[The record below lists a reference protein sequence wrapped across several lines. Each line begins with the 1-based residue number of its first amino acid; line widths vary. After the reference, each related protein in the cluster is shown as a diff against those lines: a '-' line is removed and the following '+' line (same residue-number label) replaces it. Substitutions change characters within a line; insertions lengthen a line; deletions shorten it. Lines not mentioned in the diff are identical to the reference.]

1 MVVNRMPALPYWNHN
16 TAYYPWIKRRL
27 LGCRRVLDVGC
38 GDGTLVRY
46 LQEEGRRIVGI
57 DISPTMVARAEA
69 DLHGSEIRFAL
80 CPFAAYPEDKSLDA
94 VVFVASLHH
103 MEMPA
108 SLEKAKRLLAEGGS
122 LLVVGLA
129 SPSSLGDHILDCL
142 RVIPARFGSRLH
154 RMRSSEEL
162 GIPTNGIYPEMREI
176 RESVRRLLPG
186 AKLRR
191 GLYWRYLLSWKK

>member
-1 MVVNRMPALPYWNHN
+1 MTALPYWNHN
-16 TAYYPWIKRRL
+16 TAYYPWIKRQL
-27 LGCRRVLDVGC
+27 PGCRRILDVGC

-46 LQEEGRRIVGI
+46 LQEAGRSIVGI
-57 DISPTMVARAEA
+57 DVSPDMVALAEA
-69 DLHGSEIRFAL
+69 DPHGPEIRFAL

-103 MEMPA
+103 MEMLT
-108 SLEKAKRLLAEGGS
+108 SLEKAKRLLSEDGR

-154 RMRSSEEL
+154 GMRSSEET
-162 GIPTNGIYPEMREI
+162 GIPVCGNYPGMREV
-176 RESVRRLLPG
+176 REAVRQLLPG

-191 GLYWRYLLSWKK
+191 GLYWRYLLYWEK